1 MSGVVVNEVRRGAYM
16 DSVTLMRLSRTLA
29 GLPGVI
35 EATLMMATPS
45 NKKVMQ
51 DADILRSDGK
61 AANPNDLVVAIKATD
76 AAAARAALERVHAL
90 LRASKPATPQSA
102 SWSARTLRAAA
113 KALPGANLALIS
125 VPGEFAVAEARNAL
139 AAGLH
144 VMMFSDNV
152 AIEDEL
158 ALKQDG
164 RAHDR
169 LIMGPD
175 CGTAIL
181 NGVPLA
187 FANRVPRGNIGIVG
201 ASGTGMQE
209 VSCLIARAGK
219 GVSHAIGVGGRDLS
233 RHIGGISTLMAID
246 ALDRDRDTGRIVLIS
261 KPPHP
266 EVGRKVLA
274 RVAESSKPFTICFLG
289 ARTMEDMPTNA
300 RLTSTLQAAAEDALG
315 EALFADFS
323 PSLPPARKGRIAGL
337 YCGGTLGAEAQ
348 VILLDAGRK
357 VASNAAVP
365 GASTLEDGQAADTA
379 ADTIVDLGADEFTR
393 GRPHP
398 MIDPSLRDDMLRE
411 TLADPSAAAVLIDV
425 VIGFGAHP
433 DPAGHI
439 ARILAGAPRRAPL
452 VVASVTGTD
461 QDPQGRTHQVQ
472 VLQDAGVIVAP
483 SNARATRTALGYC
496 GMQAAIR

>member
-16 DSVTLMRLSRTLA
+16 DSVALMRLSRTLA

-45 NKKVMQ
+45 NKKVLQ
-51 DADILRSDGK
+51 DAGILRSKGK
-61 AANPNDLVVAIKATD
+61 VANPNDLVVAIKATD
-76 AAAARAALERVHAL
+76 DAAARAALERVDSL
-90 LRASKPATPQSA
+90 LRASRPATPQPA
-102 SWSARTLRAAA
+102 GWSARTVRAAA
-113 KALPGANLALIS
+113 KAQPGANLALIS

-158 ALKQDG
+158 ALKQEG
-164 RAHDR
+164 RVHDR

-187 FANRVPRGNIGIVG
+187 FANRVPRGDIGIVG
-201 ASGTGMQE
+201 ASGTGIQE

-233 RHIGGISTLMAID
+233 QYIGAISTLMAID
-246 ALDRDRDTGRIVLIS
+246 ALDRDGDTRRIVLIS

-266 EVGRKVLA
+266 EVARKVLA
-274 RVAESSKPFTICFLG
+274 RVAESRKPFTICFLG
-289 ARTMEDMPTNA
+289 ARAMDMPPNA
-300 RLTSTLQAAAEDALG
+300 RLTPTLQGAAEDALG
-315 EALFADFS
+315 EALFGDFS
-323 PSLPPARKGRIAGL
+323 PSLPPPRMGRIAGL

-348 VILLDAGRK
+348 VILLEAGRK

-365 GASTLEDGQAADTA
+365 GASTLEDDRA
-379 ADTIVDLGADEFTR
+379 ADTIVDLGADDFTR

-411 TLADPSAAAVLIDV
+411 TLADPSVAAVLIDV

-433 DPAGHI
+433 DPASHI
-439 ARILAGAPRRAPL
+439 ARILTDAPYQAPL

-461 QDPQGRTHQVQ
+461 QDPQRRERQVQ
-472 VLQDAGVIVAP
+472 LLQDASLIVTP
-483 SNARATRTALGYC
+483 SNACAVRAALDYC
-496 GMQAAIR
+496 GVQAAIR

>member
-1 MSGVVVNEVRRGAYM
+1 MSGVVVNKVRRGAYM
-16 DSVTLMRLSRTLA
+16 DSVALMRLSRTLA
-29 GLPGVI
+29 ELPGVA

-51 DADILRSDGK
+51 DAGILRPEGE

-76 AAAARAALERVHAL
+76 DASARAALERAHAL
-90 LRASKPATPQSA
+90 LHASKPAATSQSA

-125 VPGEFAVAEARNAL
+125 VSGEFAVAEARNAL

-158 ALKQDG
+158 ALKQEG
-164 RAHDR
+164 RALDR

-209 VSCLIARAGK
+209 VSSLIARAGK

-233 RHIGGISTLMAID
+233 QHIGAISTLMAID
-246 ALDRDRDTGRIVLIS
+246 ALDHDHSTERIVLIS

-266 EVGRKVLA
+266 EISRKVLA
-274 RVAESSKPFTICFLG
+274 RVAESRKPFTICFLG
-289 ARTMEDMPTNA
+289 ARTMDMPPNA
-300 RLTSTLQAAAEDALG
+300 RLASTLQGAAEDALG
-315 EALFADFS
+315 EALFGDFS
-323 PSLPPARKGRIAGL
+323 PRLPPARKGRIAGL

-348 VILLDAGRK
+348 VILLEAGRK

-365 GASTLEDGQAADTA
+365 GASPLGDGRS
-379 ADTIVDLGADEFTR
+379 ADTIIDLGADEFTR
-393 GRPHP
+393 GCPHP

-411 TLADPSAAAVLIDV
+411 TLADPSVAAVLLDV
-425 VIGFGAHP
+425 VIGFGAHQ
-433 DPAGHI
+433 DPASHI
-439 ARILAGAPRRAPL
+439 ARILAGASRQAPL
-452 VVASVTGTD
+452 VIASVTGTD
-461 QDPQGRTHQVQ
+461 QDPQGRAHQVQ
-472 VLQDAGVIVAP
+472 VLQEAGLIVAP
-483 SNARATRTALGYC
+483 SNAQAARTALDYC
-496 GMQAAIR
+496 GMQAIR